1 MQPPIQIAVLGHLE
15 VKVNG
20 QVLKVKSE
28 RERTVLA
35 MLALNRGRPVSDEL
49 LIDAVWGERPPRTVR
64 NQLAIC
70 VSTLRKLAPAAEGPF
85 IERVAPGYALRV
97 QDCEIDLDVAKEG
110 IRRARAAQEAKRHLE
125 AIREFRSVLD
135 LWRGPALSNVGSDLV
150 EMERRH
156 LDEWHTSIKEECLGL
171 EVASGQY
178 RETISELT
186 ELVTDAPYREEPR
199 SLLMRALHGAG
210 RKADALRVFE
220 EGRRFLQEELGLDP
234 GTELRKTHEMVLRD
248 EVTTL
253 VTTEPERPESPW
265 GAERSF
271 SAAEHGWQV
280 HQLPPAPAGFQGR
293 DVELRQLFEEFEL
306 RSRAGLAPCVMVTG
320 MGGVGK
326 TTFATHAAHRLCE
339 EYPDGQLYIDLQGFT
354 EGTEAL
360 SASEALDIFLRS
372 LGVPKEY
379 IPDALEARSSLFRT
393 CLTGRRML
401 LLLDNASRSDQIRAL
416 LPGTTDCAV
425 IITSRNHLSDLSV
438 LFGVGHIRLS
448 TLDRE
453 GAIAVLREALDT
465 RTHKDDDLDRVAELC
480 DGLPLALR
488 IVAARVGPQRGW
500 SLSTVVR
507 RLTDEQRRLSEL
519 NQSGVNFTA
528 SLSMSYDT
536 LSPTAARLL
545 SRISLLNTP
554 EFPDWCAAALL
565 NTDVLDGQDILQEL
579 IDAHLIEV
587 VGEDELGLIRYR
599 THDLVRLYVK
609 GKAGAD
615 SEEER
620 SAAVFRVLHGWL
632 CLAEDAYRRES
643 GDGQFAL
650 RGNFERWVPSG
661 TDSGEIQKDPL
672 RWLLVERRS
681 LSSAIYQSVT
691 LGDDELAWHLALLAK
706 RAYAAHSRFDEWRQ
720 THEHVLDATRASG
733 NRRGEAA
740 ILHSLAQLSSVSR
753 PGDEGWRTLD
763 LLTEA
768 LTTFTEIGDG
778 QGRGVT
784 LLEMAKEQRRS
795 GEIDAALD
803 SCRLAQRL
811 LREAGDGTTEAL
823 ALHEEA
829 DLLRR
834 SGRIRE
840 AQASVIELRRQ
851 ERDLPPRLHP
861 LLLRQ
866 TARLYM
872 EQGRLDDATEALT
885 QALDLVQASGD
896 VAGRASL
903 FHLLGRVAWRTGA
916 VDDAQ
921 SHLDQA
927 MKLSQQVG
935 IRSFYEQAAW
945 SLERV
950 LAGLDPSDPSPPK

>member
-1 MQPPIQIAVLGHLE
+1 
-15 VKVNG
+15 
-20 QVLKVKSE
+20 
-28 RERTVLA
+28 
-35 MLALNRGRPVSDEL
+35 
-49 LIDAVWGERPPRTVR
+49 
-64 NQLAIC
+64 
-70 VSTLRKLAPAAEGPF
+70 
-85 IERVAPGYALRV
+85 
-97 QDCEIDLDVAKEG
+97 
-110 IRRARAAQEAKRHLE
+110 
-125 AIREFRSVLD
+125 
-135 LWRGPALSNVGSDLV
+135 
-150 EMERRH
+150 
-156 LDEWHTSIKEECLGL
+156 
-171 EVASGQY
+171 
-178 RETISELT
+178 
-186 ELVTDAPYREEPR
+186 
-199 SLLMRALHGAG
+199 
-210 RKADALRVFE
+210 
-220 EGRRFLQEELGLDP
+220 
-234 GTELRKTHEMVLRD
+234 
-248 EVTTL
+248 
-253 VTTEPERPESPW
+253 
-265 GAERSF
+265 
-271 SAAEHGWQV
+271 
-280 HQLPPAPAGFQGR
+280 
-293 DVELRQLFEEFEL
+293 
-306 RSRAGLAPCVMVTG
+306 
-320 MGGVGK
+320 
-326 TTFATHAAHRLCE
+326 
-339 EYPDGQLYIDLQGFT
+339 
-354 EGTEAL
+354 
-360 SASEALDIFLRS
+360 
-372 LGVPKEY
+372 
-379 IPDALEARSSLFRT
+379 
-393 CLTGRRML
+393 
-401 LLLDNASRSDQIRAL
+401 
-416 LPGTTDCAV
+416 
-425 IITSRNHLSDLSV
+425 
-438 LFGVGHIRLS
+438 
-448 TLDRE
+448 
-453 GAIAVLREALDT
+453 
-465 RTHKDDDLDRVAELC
+465 
-480 DGLPLALR
+480 
-488 IVAARVGPQRGW
+488 
-500 SLSTVVR
+500 
-507 RLTDEQRRLSEL
+507 
-519 NQSGVNFTA
+519 
-528 SLSMSYDT
+528 
-536 LSPTAARLL
+536 
-545 SRISLLNTP
+545 
-554 EFPDWCAAALL
+554 
-565 NTDVLDGQDILQEL
+565 
-579 IDAHLIEV
+579 
-587 VGEDELGLIRYR
+587 
-599 THDLVRLYVK
+599 
-609 GKAGAD
+609 
-615 SEEER
+615 
-620 SAAVFRVLHGWL
+620 
-632 CLAEDAYRRES
+632 
-643 GDGQFAL
+643 QFAL

-706 RAYAAHSRFDEWRQ
+706 RAYSAHSRFDEWRQ

-811 LREAGDGTTEAL
+811 LRAASDGTTEAL
-823 ALHEEA
+823 ALLEEA

-872 EQGRLDDATEALT
+872 EQGRLDDATEALS

-950 LAGLDPSDPSPPK
+950 LAGLDPSDPSPPKRPGPTQTGKPCVQVVPRWKGSTSHPWGPNGTDAEGTRPARPKRAGSGSRGSPLPTTQERSRPGHPGHCLRRSHSRSRRCAPYRRPAPSDRRQRCSTTTRA